1 MVISPENFSI
11 FQNFDFWGFS
21 GVKGEKM
28 TYNYR
33 FQYVLLYIL
42 GTVDHIIEILI
53 MISTGVFLYFFFKCN
68 IVNIKIILFFI
79 GPLQQFF

>member
-1 MVISPENFSI
+1 MVISPENVSI

-53 MISTGVFLYFFFKCN
+53 MISTGVFLYYFF
-68 IVNIKIILFFI
+68 
-79 GPLQQFF
+79 